1 LRAALGESRCGTTAF
16 KGWPPLL
23 LMGPIEPSE
32 SVGTAVKGRNV
43 VRFAAVIRTHPG
55 DYPPI
60 FDRSRRL

>member
-1 LRAALGESRCGTTAF
+1 
-16 KGWPPLL
+16 
-23 LMGPIEPSE
+23 MGPIEPSE